1 MMGYSVVPYEE
12 EFLRA
17 GNEAVAISLSAGIT
31 PDYLF
36 IDPRFFP
43 GNKPTEFCGLKL
55 WETKLPEEKKIIAVR
70 VQSFDISM
78 KRDKE

>member
-1 MMGYSVVPYEE
+1 MMAYVTVPYKE

-17 GNEAVAISLSAGIT
+17 GNEAIAISLSAGIT

-43 GNKPTEFCGLKL
+43 GNKPTKFCGLKL
-55 WETKLPEEKKIIAVR
+55 WETKLPEGKKIIAVR
-70 VQSFDISM
+70 VQSSASTA
-78 KRDKE
+78 RDEA

>member
-1 MMGYSVVPYEE
+1 MAHVVVPYNE

-55 WETKLPEEKKIIAVR
+55 WETKLPEGKKIIAVR
-70 VQSFDISM
+70 VQTSEQTPTDV
-78 KRDKE
+78 